1 MTELNLLTPAEA
13 VYWANSL
20 CRTAGHEASPRG
32 YKTLEVQNVT
42 FHVKHPHLTPYL
54 EGRDARHFIG
64 AVEALQLVGQVAT
77 PDLVVAGSAAMG
89 QFMDGGLFHGAYGQ
103 RVYGQLSR
111 VEGLLADDPY
121 TRQAVVSIYDGR
133 SDLRASMDGRTPVRD
148 TPCTLSLQF
157 MWQEGVRLGL
167 RVSMRSND
175 VWLGLPYDLFQ
186 FTSLQ
191 LAMADALGVDPGSYV
206 HTVGSLHLYERDIER
221 SVGLRAPGE
230 PEAHLTRRAGVSWR
244 GDSFEAVSRRARAI
258 LGRVPIEDPTEY
270 EAYLMASIMGGVA
283 GL

>member
-1 MTELNLLTPAEA
+1 MTELNVLTPAEA

-20 CRTAGHEASPRG
+20 CRTAGREASPRG
-32 YKTLEVQNVT
+32 YETLEVQNVT
-42 FHVKHPHLTPYL
+42 FHVRYPHLSPYL

-77 PDLVVAGSAAMG
+77 PDTVVAGSAAMG

-103 RVYGQLSR
+103 RVYGQLSK
-111 VEGLLADDPY
+111 VESLLADDPY

-133 SDLRASMDGRTPVRD
+133 SDLRASMDGRAPIRD

-157 MWQEGVRLGL
+157 MWQEARLGL

-191 LAMADALGVDPGSYV
+191 MAMADALGVELGSYV

-230 PEAHLTRRAGVSWR
+230 PEAHLTRRESVAWR
-244 GDSFEAVSRRARAI
+244 GDTFAAVSARARAI
-258 LGRVPIEDPTEY
+258 LARQPIDDPTEY
-270 EAYLMASIMGGVA
+270 ETYLASAILGGVA
-283 GL
+283 GK